1 MEILRNFV
9 FCVFVQL
16 IRVQTETFQSA
27 KCSVYMTCHI
37 WREYLHVSTY
47 HLCVCVLYMLYLF
60 RYLLSESSTAY
71 VGHAEIHCVYVCV
84 FTGREEGGL
93 RGNQHTI
100 RHNAP
105 NVARNELRL
114 AYTVRDMLFVCLPAC
129 LLCCCFC
136 QKTREK
142 NGEKLNLS

>member
-1 MEILRNFV
+1 M
-9 FCVFVQL
+9 
-16 IRVQTETFQSA
+16 
-27 KCSVYMTCHI
+27 
-37 WREYLHVSTY
+37 YLHIICV
-47 HLCVCVLYMLYLF
+47 CVCVLYMLYLF

-93 RGNQHTI
+93 RGNQHTT

-105 NVARNELRL
+105 NAARNELRL

-129 LLCCCFC
+129 LLCCCCFC